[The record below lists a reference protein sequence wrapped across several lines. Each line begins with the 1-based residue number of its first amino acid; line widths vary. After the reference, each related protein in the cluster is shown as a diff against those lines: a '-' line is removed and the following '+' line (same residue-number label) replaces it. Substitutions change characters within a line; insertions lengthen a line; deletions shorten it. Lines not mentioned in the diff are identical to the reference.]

1 MKYWTEYY
9 GHEKKI
15 KGKRKK
21 YDTNIY
27 TLDIESTSY
36 LILNGKQKNVT
47 EYLKLNEKEQKEC
60 KKQGCMY
67 IWMFGI
73 NSDVYY
79 GRTWNELEFFLNNL
93 ENIVPE
99 QKFLFIHNQS
109 FEFQFMK
116 SVFSFSD
123 VIARK
128 SHKVMVSILKD
139 YNITIKCSYYMS
151 NCALKYLPDLYD
163 LPVEKKVGDLDY
175 TLIRTPATK
184 LTDLELGYC
193 ENDILVL
200 YYYIKYEIETY
211 EDVKHIPNTS
221 TGHVRRELKEK
232 IEKDYS
238 YKSLCRKSINVDP
251 HVFNLLQ
258 SAFMRWLY
266 T

>member
-47 EYLKLNEKEQKEC
+47 EYLKLSEKEQKEC

-73 NSDVYY
+73 NSEVYY

-116 SVFSFSD
+116 SVFSFAD
-123 VIARK
+123 VVARK
-128 SHKVMVSILKD
+128 AHKVMVSILKD

-200 YYYIKYEIETY
+200 YYYIKYELETY

-232 IEKDYS
+232 IEKDYA
-238 YKSLCRKSINVDP
+238 YKNLCRKSINVDP

-258 SAFMRWLY
+258 SAFMRWLH

>member
-47 EYLKLNEKEQKEC
+47 EYLKLTEKEQKEC

-79 GRTWNELEFFLNNL
+79 GRTWNELKFFLNNL
-93 ENIVPE
+93 ENVVPE

-116 SVFSFSD
+116 SVFSFAD
-123 VIARK
+123 VVARK
-128 SHKVMVSILKD
+128 AHKVMVSILKD

-232 IEKDYS
+232 IEKDYA
-238 YKSLCRKSINVDP
+238 YKNLCRKSINVDP

-258 SAFMRWLY
+258 SAFMRWLC